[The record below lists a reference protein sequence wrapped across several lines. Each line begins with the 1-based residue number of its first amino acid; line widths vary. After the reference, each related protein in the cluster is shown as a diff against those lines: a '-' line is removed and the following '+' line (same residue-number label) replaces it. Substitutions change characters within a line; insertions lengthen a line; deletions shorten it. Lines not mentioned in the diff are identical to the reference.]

1 MLDLTS
7 RQLRDVQGKE
17 VSLTLGE
24 FSLLEVLARHPDRVL
39 SREQIIDMSR
49 GLETEVFDRTVDV
62 LILRLRRKLETNPK
76 APEFIKTQRGMGY
89 LFQGPVHKSR

>member
-1 MLDLTS
+1 M
-7 RQLRDVQGKE
+7 
-17 VSLTLGE
+17 
-24 FSLLEVLARHPDRVL
+24 LEVLARHPDRVL

-62 LILRLRRKLETNPK
+62 LILRLRRKLEANPK